1 MDILFIYT
9 NINGEHEETYAFG
22 FASIVAVTK
31 KEGHNVKVIIVK
43 NREDYLKVFTEIS
56 IFNPQIVAFTT
67 VSSQFNFVIE
77 ISEGIKKVES
87 KIITV
92 CGGVHPTIFP
102 TCVLDAPY
110 LDGIFRGESEY
121 SFVEFLHK
129 VDKNKPFKDTD
140 NFCYNDKGNVIINP
154 LKPLIEDLDSL
165 PFPDKTSYPYVETVS
180 QYGIAPFF
188 FSRGCP
194 FLCSYCSNHAIAKAY
209 NRDHNTP
216 RYRSP
221 ESSIREIEET
231 IRDFPMIKTIWIMD
245 DTFGI
250 DKQWRN
256 EFCRK
261 YKERVGIKFDCLL
274 RANIVDEEFIKML
287 KEAGCYRIS
296 FGIESGNEYV
306 RNTIMNRKMSNEQII
321 TAFSL
326 AQKYDIETNALNI
339 IGVPGENE
347 GQIWDTI
354 KLNRKIH
361 PTTSG
366 VSIFYPY
373 KGTILGDE
381 CFRERLVNEEQ
392 YRKFSQERC
401 ESVLNYPEDYKKKL
415 SSYHTNW
422 AVLVYPYNIKIR
434 AKWLLMKNPVIWKSL
449 RLMKRRLFTF
459 FRLM

>member
-1 MDILFIYT
+1 MDVLFIYT
-9 NINGEHEETYAFG
+9 NINGTHEETYAFG
-22 FASIVAVTK
+22 LASIVAVTK
-31 KEGHNVKVIIVK
+31 KEGHNVKVMIVK
-43 NREDYLKVFTEIS
+43 NREEYSKVFKEIL
-56 IFNPQIVAFTT
+56 IFNPRIVAFTA
-67 VSSQFNFVIE
+67 VSSQFNYIME
-77 ISEGIKKVES
+77 ISEGIKKVKS
-87 KIITV
+87 DIINV

-102 TCVLDAPY
+102 ACVLDAPY

-121 SFVEFLHK
+121 SFVEFLQK
-129 VDKNKPFKDTD
+129 VDQNRPFKDTD
-140 NFCYNDKGNVIINP
+140 NFCYNDNGKVIINP

-165 PFPDKTSYPYVETVS
+165 PFPDKTSYPYIETVS

-194 FLCSYCSNHAIAKAY
+194 FLCSYCSNHALAKAY
-209 NRDHNTP
+209 NLDRNTP

-274 RANIVDEEFIKML
+274 RANVVDEEFIKML

-321 TAFSL
+321 TAFSF
-326 AQKYDIETNALNI
+326 AQKYGLETNAINI
-339 IGVPGENE
+339 IGVPGETE
-347 GQIWDTI
+347 EMIWDTI

-366 VSIFYPY
+366 VNIFYPY
-373 KGTILGDE
+373 KGTNLGDE
-381 CFRERLVNEEQ
+381 CFRKGLVNEEQ
-392 YRKFSQERC
+392 YRKFSQERR
-401 ESVLNYPEDYKKKL
+401 ESVLNYPKDYKKKL
-415 SSYHTNW
+415 ISYHKDW
-422 AVLVYPYNIKIR
+422 AVLVYPYDIKIR
-434 AKWLLMKNPVIWKSL
+434 AKWLLMKNPVLWESL
-449 RLMKRRLFTF
+449 RWMKRSVFAFLRLV
-459 FRLM
+459 